1 MRCYREAARW
11 GDGVRSRNSANG
23 ARLVNARRADR
34 GSPHAGSV
42 LLEVRAFPLCLRGR
56 VSRKIPAAADADLRP
71 VRPRANLGGSPISDR
86 DNSRNSAACTR
97 LGSADFQEDGTRVW
111 GPPVGPSC
119 VHEARSVGRV
129 PRAAQHAG
137 VGGVERRATVDERQ
151 DVVERQVARR
161 VRRMLGTIARA
172 HVAVLADVTS
182 DHPLG
187 HASPSRV
194 RMDVMVGTD
203 ARQPWVLAASTPRA
217 AGDHTADRAELH
229 ALAAPCR
236 STPPGCCRSRASSGG
251 RAGTTL
257 RMTPSYRVN
266 HVGVNATIER
276 AFGIPNKRTTRVR
289 GPSALGPAAGT
300 GRP

>member
-1 MRCYREAARW
+1 VNSVVGSPRRNSSGCCAGIQGTCL
-11 GDGVRSRNSANG
+11 GDSDRDFSRNSATCVHMGG
-23 ARLVNARRADR
+23 ADVQDR
-34 GSPHAGSV
+34 
-42 LLEVRAFPLCLRGR
+42 
-56 VSRKIPAAADADLRP
+56 
-71 VRPRANLGGSPISDR
+71 
-86 DNSRNSAACTR
+86 SA
-97 LGSADFQEDGTRVW
+97 RVW
-111 GPPVGPSC
+111 VPPVDPSR
-119 VHEARSVGRV
+119 VHEACSVGRV

-137 VGGVERRATVDERQ
+137 VGRIERRATINERQ
-151 DVVERQVARR
+151 DMVERQVTRWM
-161 VRRMLGTIARA
+161 RRMLRTITRA

-229 ALAAPCR
+229 ALAARCR

-257 RMTPSYRVN
+257 RMTPSYLVN

-289 GPSALGPAAGT
+289 GPSALGPAAGA